1 MGTGGLLKG
10 LRGGPRGH
18 LEREWIKLV
27 ERRGRASD
35 RTWRARTRAGQSKRW
50 RGSEKEDDT
59 GFGTV

>member
-10 LRGGPRGH
+10 LRRGPRGH

-35 RTWRARTRAGQSKRW
+35 RNLEGPDQGGAITEVEGL
-50 RGSEKEDDT
+50 
-59 GFGTV
+59 